1 MLDLREILKEFRS
14 FILRGNVIDLAI
26 AVVIGAAFGAVVN
39 AFVKDILTQIV
50 AMIFG
55 QQDFGSLFFTIH
67 KAKFLYGDLI
77 NAVITFLSV
86 AAALFFLVVK
96 PTNWFMARSRREP
109 PPDPDTRQC
118 DQCLSIV
125 PALARRCAYCTSE
138 LTPAA

>member
-26 AVVIGAAFGAVVN
+26 AVVIGAAFGALIT
-39 AFVKDILTQIV
+39 AFVNDILMQIV

-55 QQDFGSLFFTIH
+55 KPDFKALSFTINNAQF
-67 KAKFLYGDLI
+67 KYGDLI